1 MIWSDSLDLIPVQ
14 INQETFLRVKSVAY
28 EFVKFFNQIR
38 TDLDFD
44 VKNRDDL
51 TNWYKI
57 YRGQPSNPWQG
68 ELTEDLLSEI

>member
-14 INQETFLRVKSVAY
+14 INQETFLRVKSVVY

-57 YRGQPSNPWQG
+57 YRGKPSNPWQG